1 VSYRLNGEFDI
12 EMFKQN
18 KTKVNLKGI
27 LKPIRP
33 YLNEVDMVI
42 AAKLKTGVPIIDK
55 SSAHLFYRGGKKIR
69 ASLIILCSGLKGDI
83 PDDVIDVAAA
93 AEIVHAATLIHDDII
108 DQSIFRR
115 GEITLSKKW
124 GNKIAV
130 LVGDFMYTKALE
142 VAVGQERLD
151 LFPEMVAAT
160 CDMVKGELYQ
170 IEYSNIDVINKEHYY
185 NIIELKT
192 ARFFSACARIGGI
205 KAKMADSEGEILSE
219 FGLNLGFAFQIID
232 DVLDVI
238 DNTAKAGK
246 DGGNDFLDGK
256 ITLPFL
262 HLLELSDLKERDLLY
277 AYASNPDLEN
287 WNIVK
292 QKILDSRSIDYC
304 IDRARD
310 YIDKALSHL
319 DYFPDSLCKGIILEL
334 SEFLLERTY

>member
-1 VSYRLNGEFDI
+1 
-12 EMFKQN
+12 MFKQN
-18 KTKVNLKGI
+18 KIKVDLKGI

-33 YLNEVDMVI
+33 YLDEVDLRI
-42 AAKLKTGVPIIDK
+42 SEKLKTGVPIIDK
-55 SSAHLFYRGGKKIR
+55 GSAHLFYRGGKKIR
-69 ASLIILCSGLKGDI
+69 ASLIILCSGLKCEI
-83 PDDVIDVAAA
+83 PEDVIDVAAA

-115 GEITLSKKW
+115 GDVTVSRKW

-151 LFPEMVAAT
+151 LFPVMVAAT

-170 IEYSNIDVINKEHYY
+170 IEYSKIDVINKEHYY

-205 KAKMADSEGEILSE
+205 KSKMTDSESEILSQ
-219 FGLNLGFAFQIID
+219 FGLHLGFAFQIID

-238 DNTAKAGK
+238 DDTGKTGK

-277 AYASNPDLEN
+277 EYASNPDLER
-287 WNIVK
+287 WNQVK
-292 QKILDSRSIDYC
+292 QKILDSGSIEYC
-304 IDRARD
+304 IDRARE
-310 YIDKALSHL
+310 YIEKAISHL
-319 DYFPDSLCKGIILEL
+319 DYFPNSLYKGIIVEL
-334 SEFLLERTY
+334 SKFLLERTY

>member
-1 VSYRLNGEFDI
+1 
-12 EMFKQN
+12 MFKQN
-18 KTKVNLKGI
+18 KMRIDLKEI

-33 YLNEVDMVI
+33 YLDEVDLRI
-42 AAKLKTGVPIIDK
+42 SEKLKTGVSIIDK
-55 SSAHLFYRGGKKIR
+55 GSAHLFYHGGKKIR

-83 PDDVIDVAAA
+83 PEDVIDVAAA

-115 GEITLSKKW
+115 GEVTVSRKW

-151 LFPEMVAAT
+151 LFPVMVTAT

-205 KAKMADSEGEILSE
+205 KSKMTDSESEILAQ
-219 FGLNLGFAFQIID
+219 FGLDLGFAFQIID

-238 DNTAKAGK
+238 DDSGKTGK

-262 HLLELSDLKERDLLY
+262 HLLELSDLKERELLY
-277 AYASNPDLEN
+277 EYASNPDLER
-287 WNIVK
+287 WNLVK
-292 QKILDSRSIDYC
+292 QKILDSRSIEHC
-304 IDRARD
+304 IDRARE
-310 YIDKALSHL
+310 YIEKALLHL
-319 DYFPDSLCKGIILEL
+319 DYFPDSLYKGIIVEL
-334 SEFLLERTY
+334 SKFLLERTY